1 MTDPA
6 ARLLSL
12 LSLLQTPRLWPGSE
26 LAERLGVSGRT
37 VRRDIDRLREIGYVV
52 EASEGGQGGYRLAAG
67 SAMPPLLLDDE
78 EAVAI
83 AVGLG
88 TIAGQAVTGVDEAA
102 VRAAAKL
109 TQVLP
114 PRLRRRVSTLTAAT
128 LPFSLAARPVVS
140 PDSLIA
146 VASASANR
154 ERMRFRYRGHDGA
167 EGARHAEPFRLVASG
182 GRWYLLAFDLDR
194 DDWRTFRLDR
204 MTDLRATGA
213 RARHRT
219 LPTTS
224 VADFLRAQAMSM
236 APTFRAD
243 VTIHAPLRQIT
254 ALFGDHL
261 GDGTLIDSGDS
272 CRWHSHSDTTEWLA
286 TRLLSL
292 NTDFQ
297 VHGPPEL
304 AAHLDAMARRITRSR
319 RLTGDGE
326 QPG

>member
-1 MTDPA
+1 VTDPA
-6 ARLLSL
+6 TRLLSL

-26 LAERLGVSGRT
+26 LADRLGVSGRT
-37 VRRDIDRLREIGYVV
+37 VRRDIDRLREIGYFV
-52 EASEGGQGGYRLAAG
+52 EATAGGQGGYRLTGG
-67 SAMPPLLLDDE
+67 SAMPPLLLDDA

-88 TIAGQAVTGVDEAA
+88 TIAGQAVAGVDEAA
-102 VRAAAKL
+102 VRAATKL
-109 TQVLP
+109 AQVLP
-114 PRLRRRVSTLTAAT
+114 PRLRRRVTTLTAAT

-140 PDSLIA
+140 PDNLIT

-167 EGARHAEPFRLVASG
+167 ESARHTEPLRLVANG
-182 GRWYLLAFDLDR
+182 GRWYLLAFDIDR

-204 MTDLRATGA
+204 MADLRATGA
-213 RARHRT
+213 RAHHRT
-219 LPTTS
+219 LPEAS
-224 VADFLRAQAMSM
+224 VADFLRTQAMSM

-243 VTIHAPLRQIT
+243 VTIHAPLRHVTTQ
-254 ALFGDHL
+254 LGDHL
-261 GDGTLIDSGDS
+261 GDGTLTESGDS
-272 CRWHSHSDTTEWLA
+272 CRWHSHLDTTEWLA

-304 AAHLDAMARRITRSR
+304 VAHLDAIARRITRSD
-319 RLTGDGE
+319 RLTRGGE
-326 QPG
+326 QSG